1 MTKKIYLDYQA
12 TTPVDPQIL
21 KKMIPYFSENFG
33 NPHSNNHEFGRKVNE
48 DIENARLDIA
58 KLINAKKEEII
69 FTSGATESNNLA
81 IKSIAKNYFQ
91 GDFQIITCQ
100 TEHKCVLESCY
111 EIEKENVK
119 STYLSVSEDGLI
131 NLEELENLF
140 QPFKKLS
147 SNPTGEEKG
156 TGLGLAIA
164 KKMVELHHGVLT
176 LKSSKDHGAN
186 FSFELPTNPITPKL

>member
-131 NLEELENLF
+131 NLEELENLL
-140 QPFKKLS
+140 KKKTIISL
-147 SNPTGEEKG
+147 NYEC
-156 TGLGLAIA
+156 
-164 KKMVELHHGVLT
+164 
-176 LKSSKDHGAN
+176 
-186 FSFELPTNPITPKL
+186 